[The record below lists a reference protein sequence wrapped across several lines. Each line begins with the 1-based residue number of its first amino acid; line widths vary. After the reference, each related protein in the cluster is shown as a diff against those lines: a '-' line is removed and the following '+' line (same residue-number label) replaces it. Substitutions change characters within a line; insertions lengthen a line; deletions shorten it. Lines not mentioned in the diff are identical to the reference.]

1 MTTPKTTFFLSNGTE
16 LVDIYPL
23 ESNGP
28 VTQGT
33 SNQSIPNEIVDI
45 DYSSGSIIVNGD
57 LSERLIT
64 LSANTFGGA
73 VGTNTIMCQSQAEF
87 DTLIAA
93 GLEVGMFVEIP
104 KTTQE
109 ITDGVF
115 FFVSDEDTRVK
126 ITAIEK
132 TSRIVTLSATLST
145 AVNARAVKFCYPFN
159 VIDLDPS
166 TPSPYVGEYGVTN
179 AVYLPNKTTSI
190 SLSSWTPLASATFDV
205 VGVVTGTN
213 GRWIIQGITNGREI
227 FYPGSTFKIEGN
239 TFAQA
244 NGGYLVANTV
254 QSQSYV
260 ITDLVIGATTSQVT
274 VDGNVSDFFVVT
286 TRYGVYINGVLDN
299 IYNTLAEASAAAAGD
314 PNVDVEPITSQQLQ
328 ITQNTTHAV
337 GSHPLNGT
345 HDIIQVD
352 TVFGGEQTIIT
363 IGTVVSGA
371 SGPANGNI
379 QPTIPTTAITIAAPD
394 PSNPAHVGI
403 NGLIISNTTATGS
416 VVAGAPVQLQF
427 AAPPAI
433 TPTTPHNYIVS
444 WRVAGDYSNTFNVGH
459 TVTIKNNNYYSFKRL
474 TVDSVNVVPAN
485 DPVTGDPIQIT
496 EIRTIVTDPS
506 AVTPIIGQSGYII
519 YPSPAVPYGHIQYTV
534 LTPAT
539 SLQLVGRGVTHY
551 NATTTWGQ
559 ALQNNAIHHLEN
571 FANSQ
576 PPASPL
582 NGQLWFNTAVPS
594 MNVWFNGAWSGIVVQ
609 GMPTQGDVDMNQYSI
624 TNLGDAVN
632 PQDAVNLRTAD
643 ARYVNVAGDYMSGVL
658 SMTEPLSGVLHK
670 ITDLADTDVPTGA
683 VIDLNTANG
692 TDALNMRTADARYVN
707 VDGDTMLAD
716 LDMGM
721 HRITNALDPLQSQ
734 DVATKSYVDSLSSGI
749 VWLQSVL
756 DPNLFDDTLAA
767 PPAIAD
773 SAMLFYR
780 SYIVKP
786 TAYAVSGVND
796 ALKVWTVDGDYTSTF
811 AVGQTIEIKGN
822 QEPTA
827 NQPYTIAAVALVGTE
842 THITVQET
850 IPSTGLLTISGTLY
864 HAGQA
869 WNGKHGHVMA
879 WSGTTW
885 VDVLDR
891 PVQPGDRFG
900 VYFEVDNDEVTVP
913 TPGGSFGVGSALG
926 TATVSAAGK
935 IVTVNGLSDDYSV
948 DWGTAPAA
956 VYPPQLPVEPDA
968 VSVLGVNSL
977 HYGHSYTFRGQW
989 GTGNY
994 NYEYKWI
1001 EFAGPSMLVD
1011 GAGLK
1016 YTGNILN
1023 VGQGTGILVSANA
1036 VGINPTYFNNT
1047 YMRRDGTTAFTADIS
1062 MDNHRLVYVTNP
1074 VDPQDAVNKRYVDDN
1089 FMSLSGMST
1098 MIGDLDMGGFAI
1110 TNLAAPSNGAD
1121 AVTKDYA
1128 DTKVAKAGDT
1138 MTGPLSMSDASGL
1151 AFIDMGTTNKI
1162 VNLADPVNARDAMNL
1177 QTSDGRYVRK
1187 IGGVMTGA
1195 LTLSGDPTQVLHA
1208 ATKQYV
1214 DNSVAD
1220 ATTAIQSA
1228 AIDGGA
1234 F

>member
-1 MTTPKTTFFLSNGTE
+1 MTTPKTTFFLSNGTQ

-28 VTQGT
+28 VNQGAP
-33 SNQSIPNEIVDI
+33 NQCIPNEIIDI

-73 VGTNTIMCQSQAEF
+73 VGANTIVCQSQAEF
-87 DTLIAA
+87 DTLMTS
-93 GLEVGMFVEIP
+93 GLEVGMFIEIP

-115 FFVSDEDTRVK
+115 FFVDDEDTRVK

-145 AVNARAVKFCYPFN
+145 AVNGRVVKFCYPFN

-179 AVYLPNKTTSI
+179 AVYLANKTTSI
-190 SLSSWTPLASATFDV
+190 TLSSWTPLASATFDV

-227 FYPGSTFKIEGN
+227 FYPGSTFTVTGN
-239 TFAQA
+239 SFTPA
-244 NGGYLVANTV
+244 NATYVVANTV

-260 ITDLVIGATTSQVT
+260 VTDVSIGATTSIVT
-274 VDGNVSDFFVVT
+274 VEGNVTDFFVV
-286 TRYGVYINGVLDN
+286 
-299 IYNTLAEASAAAAGD
+299 AS
-314 PNVDVEPITSQQLQ
+314 PSPQQLR
-328 ITQNTTHAV
+328 ITQNTSHNV
-337 GSHPLNGT
+337 GTHPLNGS
-345 HDIIQVD
+345 HDILDAEYVSTND
-352 TVFGGEQTIIT
+352 TTQIT
-363 IGTVVSGA
+363 IGTVITGA
-371 SGPANGNI
+371 SGPANGHI
-379 QPTIPTTAITIAAPD
+379 QPVIPTTAIT
-394 PSNPAHVGI
+394 V
-403 NGLIISNTTATGS
+403 NGLIINNTTADGS
-416 VVAGAPVQLQF
+416 VVAGAPIQLPF
-427 AAPPAI
+427 TAPPAI

-444 WRVAGDYSNTFNVGH
+444 WRVAGNYSNTFNVGH
-459 TVTIKNNNYYSFKRL
+459 TVTIKNNNYYGFKRL
-474 TVDSVNVVPAN
+474 IVDSVNF
-485 DPVTGDPIQIT
+485 DGTIT
-496 EIRTIVTDPS
+496 EIRTVINDP
-506 AVTPIIGQSGYII
+506 APTTPVIGQSGYVI

-539 SLQLVGRGVTHY
+539 PLQLVGRGVTHY
-551 NATTTWGQ
+551 NAATTWGQ
-559 ALQNNAIHHLEN
+559 ALQNNAIHQLEN
-571 FANSQ
+571 FANTQ
-576 PPASPL
+576 PPIAPL
-582 NGQLWFNTAVPS
+582 EGQFWFNTAIPS
-594 MNVWFNGAWSGIVVQ
+594 MNVWFNNAWNGVVVE
-609 GMPTQGDVDMNQYSI
+609 GMPTQGDVDMNQFSI
-624 TNLGDAVN
+624 TNLADAVN

-643 ARYVNVAGDYMSGVL
+643 DRFVNVTGDYMSGVL

-670 ITDLADTDVPTGA
+670 ITDLADTDIPAGA
-683 VIDLNTANG
+683 VIDLNTTNG

-786 TAYAVSGVND
+786 TAYIVAGVND
-796 ALKVWTVDGDYTSTF
+796 ALKIWAIDGDYTSTF
-811 AVGQTIEIKGN
+811 VAGQKIEIKGN
-822 QEPTA
+822 SEPTA
-827 NQPYTIAAVALVGTE
+827 NQTYTVVTVALAGTE
-842 THITVQET
+842 THITVQEA

-864 HAGQA
+864 HARQA

-879 WSGTTW
+879 WSGSTW
-885 VDVLDR
+885 VDVLER
-891 PVQPGDRFG
+891 PVQTGDRFG
-900 VYFEVDNDEVTVP
+900 VYFEVDNDETTVP

-935 IVTVNGLSDDYSV
+935 IVTVNALSDDYTV
-948 DWGTAPAA
+948 DWGTAPAS

-1036 VGINPTYFNNT
+1036 VGINPTYFNST
-1047 YMRRDGTTAFTADIS
+1047 YMRRDGTTSFLADIS
-1062 MDNHRLVYVTNP
+1062 MDNHRLVYVSDP
-1074 VDPQDAVNKRYVDDN
+1074 VDPQDAVNKRYVDVN
-1089 FMSLSGMST
+1089 FMSLSGLST
-1098 MIGDLDMGGFAI
+1098 MIGDLNMGGFAV
-1110 TNLAAPSNGAD
+1110 TNLATPVSGTD
-1121 AVTKDYA
+1121 AATKDYA

-1138 MTGPLSMSDASGL
+1138 MTGSLSMSDASGL

-1195 LTLSGDPTQVLHA
+1195 LTLNGDPTQVLHA